1 MDTSEMTI
9 RTTGQEHGMKRE
21 QLGLYAD
28 YGLYIDGAWRA
39 AANGAVREVHDP
51 ATENVVGVVPMAQ
64 QEDLDA
70 ALAAASRAFR
80 TWSKT
85 SPWERAAI
93 LRRTADNLRTR
104 ADSIALLMSSECGKP
119 IAEARGEVGAAADQ
133 FEWYA
138 EEAKRIYG
146 HTIEAREPDVRMAV
160 RFEPVGVVAAFTAWN
175 FPALLPARK
184 IAAALA
190 AGCTVIVKPASEA
203 AGSCMALVQAV
214 ADAGLPAGALNLVS
228 GDSGFI
234 SEYLLRSPI
243 VRKASLTGSTGVGR
257 RMLELAAQGI
267 KKVSMELG
275 GHAPVLVFEDA
286 DIDQAIKACASFKFR
301 NCGQVCASPTR
312 YYVHESVYDR
322 FCEGFA
328 DAASRLKLGPGL
340 DPATQMGP
348 LANRRG
354 FESAGRLVE
363 DALGHGARL
372 LTGGG
377 RPEGMAKGFFFSPTV
392 IRDVPQHAM
401 IMQHEP
407 FAPIAPIASFSTFDQ
422 AIELANSTPYGLASY
437 LFSRSLKTAT
447 MASEAIEAG
456 MVGINDMAIASA
468 EMPFGGV
475 KESGFG
481 REGGSLG
488 IKEYLDAKFIKT
500 RLA

>member
-1 MDTSEMTI
+1 
-9 RTTGQEHGMKRE
+9 MKRE

-28 YGLYIDGAWRA
+28 YGLYIDGVWRA
-39 AANGAVREVHDP
+39 ATGGGVREVLDP
-51 ATENVVGVVPMAQ
+51 ATETAVGVIPVAR

-70 ALAAASRAFR
+70 ALDAARRAFR
-80 TWSKT
+80 SWAAT
-85 SPWERAAI
+85 SPWERSAI
-93 LRRTADNLRTR
+93 LRGAAGHLRAR
-104 ADSIALLMSSECGKP
+104 AAQIAVLMSSETGKP
-119 IAEARGEVGAAADQ
+119 VAEAQGEVGAAAEQ

-146 HTIEAREPDVRMAV
+146 QSIEAREPDVRMAV
-160 RFEPVGVVAAFTAWN
+160 RYQPVGVVAAFTAWN

-190 AGCTVIVKPASEA
+190 AGCTLIVKPASEA
-203 AGSCMALVQAV
+203 AGSCMALVQACI
-214 ADAGLPAGALNLVS
+214 DAGLPAGALNLVT

-234 SEYLLRSPI
+234 SEYLLRSPV
-243 VRKASLTGSTGVGR
+243 VRKATLTGSTPVGR
-257 RMLELAAQGI
+257 RLLELAAQGI

-286 DIDQAIKACASFKFR
+286 DVEHAIHTCAAFKFR

-312 YYVHESVYDR
+312 YYVHDSLYER

-328 DAASRLKLGPGL
+328 AAASRLRLGPGL

-354 FESAGRLVE
+354 FDNAARLVE
-363 DALGHGARL
+363 DALGHGATL
-372 LTGGG
+372 MTGGG
-377 RPEGMAKGFFFSPTV
+377 RPAGMDRGFFFSPTV
-392 IRDVPQHAM
+392 LKDVPQHAA

-407 FAPIAPIASFSTFDQ
+407 FAPIAPIAPFSSFDQ

-447 MASEAIEAG
+447 LASEAIEAG

-475 KESGFG
+475 KESGMG
-481 REGGSLG
+481 REGGALG
-488 IKEYLDAKFIKT
+488 IRDYLEPKFIKT
-500 RLA
+500 RLL

>member
-1 MDTSEMTI
+1 M
-9 RTTGQEHGMKRE
+9 
-21 QLGLYAD
+21 YAD
-28 YGLYIDGAWRA
+28 YGLFIDGAWRA
-39 AANGAVREVHDP
+39 AASGGVREVHDP
-51 ATENVVGVVPMAQ
+51 ATEKLVGVIPMAQ

-70 ALAAASRAFR
+70 ALSAAQRSFR

-85 SPWERAAI
+85 SPWERGAI
-93 LRRTADNLRTR
+93 LRRTADNIR
-104 ADSIALLMSSECGKP
+104 ANAETIALLMSSECGKP

-146 HTIEAREPDVRMAV
+146 QTIEAREPDVRMAV
-160 RFEPVGVVAAFTAWN
+160 HFQPVGVVAAFTAWN

-203 AGSCMALVQAV
+203 AGSCMALVRAT
-214 ADAGLPAGALNLVS
+214 AEAGLPAGALNLVT
-228 GDSGFI
+228 GDSGLI

-243 VRKASLTGSTGVGR
+243 VRKASLTGSTSVGR

-286 DIDQAIKACASFKFR
+286 DVEQAIRACASFKFR

-312 YYVHESVYDR
+312 YYVHESVYER
-322 FCEGFA
+322 FAQGFA
-328 DAASRLKLGPGL
+328 DAASQLKIGPGL

-354 FESAGRLVE
+354 HDNAMRLVD
-363 DALGHGARL
+363 DALKSGAKL

-377 RPEGMAKGFFFSPTV
+377 RPQGMDKGFFFSPTV
-392 IRDVPQHAM
+392 LGNVPPHAM

-407 FAPIAPIASFSTFDQ
+407 FAPIAPVASFSTFDE

-488 IKEYLDAKFIKT
+488 IKEYLDAKYVKT
-500 RLA
+500 RLV

>member
-1 MDTSEMTI
+1 MELVIESHTE
-9 RTTGQEHGMKRE
+9 EHRMKRE

-28 YGLYIDGAWRA
+28 YGLFIDGAWRGA
-39 AANGAVREVHDP
+39 SDGAVREVHDP
-51 ATENVVGVVPMAQ
+51 ATENVVGVVPMAT

-70 ALAAASRAFR
+70 ALSAAKRAFR
-80 TWSKT
+80 TWSRT
-85 SPWERAAI
+85 SPWERGAI
-93 LRRTADNLRTR
+93 LRRTADNIR
-104 ADSIALLMSSECGKP
+104 ANVDKIALLMSSECGKP
-119 IAEARGEVGAAADQ
+119 LAEARGEVGAAADQ

-146 HTIEAREPDVRMAV
+146 HTIEAREPDVRMTV
-160 RFEPVGVVAAFTAWN
+160 NFEPVGVVAAFTAWN

-184 IAAALA
+184 IGAALA

-203 AGSCMALVQAV
+203 AGSCMAVVQAMLE
-214 ADAGLPAGALNLVS
+214 AGLPAGALNLVT
-228 GDSGFI
+228 GDSGLI
-234 SEYLLRSPI
+234 SEYLLRSPV
-243 VRKASLTGSTGVGR
+243 VRKVSLTGSTSVGK
-257 RMLELAAQGI
+257 RMLQLAAYGI

-286 DIDQAIKACASFKFR
+286 DVEQAIKACAGFKFR

-312 YYVHESVYDR
+312 YYVHESIYDR

-328 DAASRLKLGPGL
+328 QAASQLKLGCGL
-340 DPATQMGP
+340 DPDTQMGP

-354 FESAGRLVE
+354 FEGAGRLVE
-363 DALGHGARL
+363 DALGHGAQL

-377 RPEGMAKGFFFSPTV
+377 RPESMAKGFFFSPTV
-392 IRDVPQHAM
+392 LKDVPQHAM
-401 IMQHEP
+401 IMQQEP
-407 FAPIAPIASFSTFDQ
+407 FAPIAPIARFKSFDE

-447 MASEAIEAG
+447 LASAAIEAG

-475 KESGFG
+475 KESGYG

-488 IKEYLDAKFIKT
+488 IKEYLEAKYIKT
-500 RLA
+500 RLV

>member
-1 MDTSEMTI
+1 
-9 RTTGQEHGMKRE
+9 
-21 QLGLYAD
+21 
-28 YGLYIDGAWRA
+28 
-39 AANGAVREVHDP
+39 
-51 ATENVVGVVPMAQ
+51 
-64 QEDLDA
+64 
-70 ALAAASRAFR
+70 
-80 TWSKT
+80 
-85 SPWERAAI
+85 
-93 LRRTADNLRTR
+93 
-104 ADSIALLMSSECGKP
+104 
-119 IAEARGEVGAAADQ
+119 
-133 FEWYA
+133 
-138 EEAKRIYG
+138 
-146 HTIEAREPDVRMAV
+146 
-160 RFEPVGVVAAFTAWN
+160 
-175 FPALLPARK
+175 
-184 IAAALA
+184 
-190 AGCTVIVKPASEA
+190 
-203 AGSCMALVQAV
+203 
-214 ADAGLPAGALNLVS
+214 
-228 GDSGFI
+228 
-234 SEYLLRSPI
+234 

-257 RMLELAAQGI
+257 RMLELAAHGI

-328 DAASRLKLGPGL
+328 AAASQLKLGPGL

-354 FESAGRLVE
+354 FEGAGRLVE

-377 RPEGMAKGFFFSPTV
+377 RPEGMAKGYFFSPTV
-392 IRDVPQHAM
+392 IKDVPQHAM
-401 IMQHEP
+401 IMQQEP
-407 FAPIAPIASFSTFDQ
+407 FAPIAPLASFSTFDE
-422 AIELANSTPYGLASY
+422 AIELANSTPFGLASY
-437 LFSRSLKTAT
+437 LFSRSLRTAT

-488 IKEYLDAKFIKT
+488 IKEYLDAKYIKT
-500 RLA
+500 RLV

>member
-1 MDTSEMTI
+1 
-9 RTTGQEHGMKRE
+9 MKRE

-28 YGLYIDGAWRA
+28 YGLFIDGVWRA
-39 AANGAVREVHDP
+39 ASDGRVREVHDP
-51 ATENVVGVVPMAQ
+51 ATENVVGVIPMAT
-64 QEDLDA
+64 QEDLDTALSA
-70 ALAAASRAFR
+70 ARCEFGK
-80 TWSKT
+80 WSKT
-85 SPWERAAI
+85 SPWERGAI
-93 LRRTADNLRTR
+93 LRRTAENIR
-104 ADSIALLMSSECGKP
+104 ANADKIALLMSSETGKP

-146 HTIEAREPDVRMAV
+146 QTIEAREPDVRMTV
-160 RFEPVGVVAAFTAWN
+160 RYEPVGVVAAFTAWN
-175 FPALLPARK
+175 FPTLLPARK
-184 IAAALA
+184 VAAALA

-203 AGSCMALVQAV
+203 AGSCMALVQAL
-214 ADAGLPAGALNLVS
+214 ADAGLPAGAVNLVT

-243 VRKASLTGSTGVGR
+243 VRKASLTGSTSVGR

-286 DIDQAIKACASFKFR
+286 DIEQAIKACASFKFR

-312 YYVHESVYDR
+312 YYVHESVYER

-328 DAASRLKLGPGL
+328 AAASQLKLGPGL

-354 FESAGRLVE
+354 FEGAGRLVE
-363 DALGHGARL
+363 DALTHGAKL

-377 RPEGMAKGFFFSPTV
+377 RPAGMAKGFFFSPTV
-392 IRDVPQHAM
+392 LKDVPQHAM
-401 IMQHEP
+401 IMQQEP
-407 FAPIAPIASFSTFDQ
+407 FAPIAPIAKFSTFDE

-447 MASEAIEAG
+447 LASEAIEAG
-456 MVGINDMAIASA
+456 MVGVNDMAIASA

-475 KESGFG
+475 KESGYG
-481 REGGSLG
+481 REGGALG
-488 IKEYLDAKFIKT
+488 IKEYLEAKYIKT
-500 RLA
+500 RLV